1 MISPVA
7 CVIPA
12 YQAAATLGA
21 VAGGLRA
28 SLPGATLIAV
38 DDGSRDAT
46 ADVARACC
54 DQVLVLPSNRGKG
67 AALRAG
73 LAAALAGGARAVLTV
88 DADGQHDP
96 ASSPALL
103 AALDTADVALGVRA
117 RAGGAMPPARRL
129 SNALASRAMSACA
142 GVPLPDAQS
151 GFRAL
156 RRAVLE
162 SVVAVGD
169 RYEYESDFL
178 IRAARGGF
186 RVVGVPVATIY
197 GAPSH
202 FRLLQDALLVM
213 QTIWRHRDGAL
224 QRRAAARAAGAAP
237 WPAAG
242 QGGSA

>member
-1 MISPVA
+1 MIAPVA

-12 YQAAATLGA
+12 YQVAATLGA
-21 VAGGLRA
+21 VADGLRRA
-28 SLPGATLIAV
+28 LPGAVLIAV

-54 DQVLVLPSNRGKG
+54 DRVLVLPANQGKG

-73 LAAALAGGARAVLTV
+73 VADALAGGARAVLTI

-96 ASSPALL
+96 ASAPALL
-103 AALDTADVALGVRA
+103 AALDAADVAVGVRA
-117 RAGGAMPPARRL
+117 RTRGAMPASRRL
-129 SNALASRAMSACA
+129 TNALASWAMSACA
-142 GVPLPDAQS
+142 GVALADAQS
-151 GFRAL
+151 GFRAI

-162 SVVAVGD
+162 TVPAVGE
-169 RYEYESDFL
+169 RYEYETDFL

-202 FRLLQDALLVM
+202 FRLLSDALLVM
-213 QTIWRHRDGAL
+213 QTIWRHRDGAFRNASASTL
-224 QRRAAARAAGAAP
+224 GGAPRA
-237 WPAAG
+237 AAG
-242 QGGSA
+242 QGGGR